1 MTALPEPLDGLAEK
15 VTKRTGETAT
25 HGQLSPLNTYRPS
38 PRQRTAPGSAIAD
51 SFVTMLRHTVPHPAR
66 LRDQIRRM
74 VKSQERHGRDRYRTT
89 GRMDRR
95 ALCRMAVE
103 APNVF
108 TRRRMTPGVDTA
120 VLLLLDGSG
129 SMTSL
134 AMPTLCLALHLTEA
148 IDAVRGKSA
157 VAVFHGDENRAQ
169 LSMLKEFGEAFDA
182 RKLAYYTATT
192 STPLSVAIL
201 DGARLLAETPADRRI
216 LLVLTDGGCD
226 LGQDC
231 VKAAVAMATRRG
243 IETAGIGI
251 DTDVSY
257 AFPIN
262 ACVRDI
268 ATLATQGLTT
278 LVTALERR

>member
-1 MTALPEPLDGLAEK
+1 
-15 VTKRTGETAT
+15 
-25 HGQLSPLNTYRPS
+25 
-38 PRQRTAPGSAIAD
+38 
-51 SFVTMLRHTVPHPAR
+51 
-66 LRDQIRRM
+66 
-74 VKSQERHGRDRYRTT
+74 
-89 GRMDRR
+89 
-95 ALCRMAVE
+95 
-103 APNVF
+103 
-108 TRRRMTPGVDTA
+108 
-120 VLLLLDGSG
+120 
-129 SMTSL
+129 
-134 AMPTLCLALHLTEA
+134 
-148 IDAVRGKSA
+148 
-157 VAVFHGDENRAQ
+157 
-169 LSMLKEFGEAFDA
+169 MLKEFGEAFDA

-243 IETAGIGI
+243 IEAAGIGI